1 MQAIQSIF
9 CSKKGNIARE
19 INGCF
24 LNKTSHIMVFMHKN
38 KRFMHKCIRMHK
50 KKTRESR
57 CIISDVT
64 RREREQ
70 KTPDW
75 LKKWGINT
83 CFFWLYI
90 WSFWLSLHFKC
101 GNVKIKKRVK
111 RNRKTK
117 IEILKRWNDCAIDQ
131 YGIWWFE
138 DCNYWD
144 VIRRIGRS
152 GRIFFPK
159 TVSV

>member
-38 KRFMHKCIRMHK
+38 KRFMHKCIHMHK
-50 KKTRESR
+50 KKTRELY

-75 LKKWGINT
+75 LKKWGIST
-83 CFFWLYI
+83 CFSDYI
-90 WSFWLSLHFKC
+90 FDRPGFPCTLSVAMLKSKKEWK
-101 GNVKIKKRVK
+101 GIVKQR
-111 RNRKTK
+111 
-117 IEILKRWNDCAIDQ
+117 
-131 YGIWWFE
+131 
-138 DCNYWD
+138 
-144 VIRRIGRS
+144 
-152 GRIFFPK
+152 
-159 TVSV
+159 

>member
-24 LNKTSHIMVFMHKN
+24 LNKTSHIMVFMHK
-38 KRFMHKCIRMHK
+38 
-50 KKTRESR
+50 KKTRESS

-75 LKKWGINT
+75 LKNEELILV
-83 CFFWLYI
+83 FSDYI
-90 WSFWLSLHFKC
+90 F
-101 GNVKIKKRVK
+101 
-111 RNRKTK
+111 
-117 IEILKRWNDCAIDQ
+117 D
-131 YGIWWFE
+131 
-138 DCNYWD
+138 
-144 VIRRIGRS
+144 RS
-152 GRIFFPK
+152 GFPC
-159 TVSV
+159 TLSVAMLKSKKEWKGIVKQR